1 MLLLCT
7 LPTYFIFNGIFLE
20 RDRWI
25 DRFYYRLRRSNMTNE
40 TKNTTFH
47 IIRVRVSSDSR
58 RSRTLPMNVAIGSAH
73 CGCEWKSC
81 KDWAWSKMCG
91 KHGWI
96 WSKAKHCIKVWYSD
110 PRTCLGQSVHS
121 RLLSSLVLKRHT
133 SYHSECELSRM
144 EGMVWMPNN
153 KMSSNMYWYLWF
165 PCSWK
170 TWSYS

>member
-40 TKNTTFH
+40 TKNTTSH

-73 CGCEWKSC
+73 CGCVRNLC

-91 KHGWI
+91 KPG
-96 WSKAKHCIKVWYSD
+96 
-110 PRTCLGQSVHS
+110 
-121 RLLSSLVLKRHT
+121 
-133 SYHSECELSRM
+133 
-144 EGMVWMPNN
+144 
-153 KMSSNMYWYLWF
+153 
-165 PCSWK
+165 
-170 TWSYS
+170 